1 MNIGQKSADDDLTE
15 GSLVNVDLTCEPPVY
30 VLFALMFQQG
40 FMLRCRLGSTIRE
53 VLCHQYGIKDAYLDG
68 RINTVFLDGK
78 PVDDVDTARISDGSV
93 LALSASMPGFAG
105 AALRKGGFYAK
116 MRQGITH
123 AEDPGAALHSEGFFT
138 LKLFNLVA
146 EELGPTFLKDGVWL
160 ESKAFEEF
168 FMTRSQATRSKY
180 LKLEVDHQAVD
191 CNALSEEHWSQK
203 HRFVFFRVTTPAS

>member
-1 MNIGQKSADDDLTE
+1 MGQKSADDDLTE
-15 GSLVNVDLTCEPPVY
+15 GLLVNVDLTCEPPVH

-40 FMLRCRLGSTIRE
+40 FMLRCLIGSTIRD
-53 VLCHQYGIKDAYLDG
+53 VLCHQYGIKDDYLDG

-78 PVDDVDTARISDGSV
+78 PVDDVDTARIYDGSV

-123 AEDPGAALHSEGFFT
+123 AEDSGTALPHEGFFT
-138 LKLFNLVA
+138 LKLFNMVA

-160 ESKAFEEF
+160 ESKAFEDF
-168 FMTRSQATRSKY
+168 FMTRSQTTKSKY
-180 LKLEVDHQAVD
+180 LKLAVDNQAVD

-203 HRFVFFRVTTPAS
+203 HKFVFFRVITPAS

>member
-1 MNIGQKSADDDLTE
+1 MGQESADDDLTE
-15 GSLVNVDLTCEPPVY
+15 GSLVNVDLTCEPPVH

-78 PVDDVDTARISDGSV
+78 PVDDVDTARISGGSV

-123 AEDPGAALHSEGFFT
+123 AKDPGTALDSEGFFT
-138 LKLFNLVA
+138 LKLFNMVA

-168 FMTRSQATRSKY
+168 FTTRSQATKSKY
-180 LKLEVDHQAVD
+180 LKLAVDHQAVD
-191 CNALSEEHWSQK
+191 CDALSEKHWSK
-203 HRFVFFRVTTPAS
+203 EHRFVFFRVITPAS